1 MVGLSA
7 WAGWLGCLVGE
18 LRGPLLHAGVL
29 VVCKLDRRCLSTGGG
44 PLECS
49 GVNPAG
55 RTGPE
60 PTPLSSCT
68 TT

>member
-1 MVGLSA
+1 MACLRGP
-7 WAGWLGCLVGE
+7 AGWGVWLGS
-18 LRGPLLHAGVL
+18 RGPLLRAGVL